1 MLQRPWQNIGPP
13 SSPSSKKRS
22 GSKRCG
28 WPMWR
33 QTNQALAPSQH
44 SGPANSDRL
53 TLFVKAQLCE
63 IPPCRC
69 VRAPESRLPKASPP
83 RSWRASLILKHAKV
97 LGEVEAPSREAA
109 DAPAVQTFN
118 LNRGQ
123 RRSAAEESARENM
136 PIKWSLPASR
146 RQMTAGVIILACA
159 SFLAGAE
166 AIDLIQGRGGPF
178 GLIIMVLFALALLL
192 GLIIEIRSKYPR
204 KGAP

>member
-1 MLQRPWQNIGPP
+1 MVNKQLRGQGCLGGLHDREVPLRVQVMGVASRAKRPIPRKPRASSKAQLMLQRPWQNIGPP

-28 WPMWR
+28 WPKRR

-118 LNRGQ
+118 LNPGQ
-123 RRSAAEESARENM
+123 CRSAAEESARENM
-136 PIKWSLPASR
+136 PI
-146 RQMTAGVIILACA
+146 
-159 SFLAGAE
+159 
-166 AIDLIQGRGGPF
+166 
-178 GLIIMVLFALALLL
+178 
-192 GLIIEIRSKYPR
+192 
-204 KGAP
+204 